1 MYVINLD
8 AYSDIGTHR
17 LLCTYLIIMLLIL
30 IGLEY
35 NVFPK
40 KIKEFIDNKN
50 IKTNIYRIQAYDL
63 IIWGYYCIQ
72 FIDFTLSGKTL
83 TYFANLSS
91 PNNVSKTM
99 IKFQTIL

>member
-35 NVFPK
+35 NVFRK
-40 KIKEFIDNKN
+40 KIKGFIDNKN
-50 IKTNIYRIQAYDL
+50 IKTNIY
-63 IIWGYYCIQ
+63 
-72 FIDFTLSGKTL
+72 
-83 TYFANLSS
+83 
-91 PNNVSKTM
+91 
-99 IKFQTIL
+99 